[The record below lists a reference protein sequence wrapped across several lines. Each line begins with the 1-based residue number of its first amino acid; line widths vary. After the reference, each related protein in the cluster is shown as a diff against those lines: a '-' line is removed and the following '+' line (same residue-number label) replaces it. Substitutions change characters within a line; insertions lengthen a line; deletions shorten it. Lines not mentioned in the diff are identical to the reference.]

1 MSEDR
6 ERFIETL
13 NQDVQS
19 QGDFYP
25 SNDPKEIFE
34 FVQKDFSNAMEH
46 DQVLESYDTFE
57 GTRFITKNNDGE
69 ISSYFRNNE
78 NQVVRSTPK
87 QDVIDTY
94 SPKPKADRVSA
105 SKNLMGKIFGESGGY

>member
-34 FVQKDFSNAMEH
+34 FVQKDFSNA
-46 DQVLESYDTFE
+46 
-57 GTRFITKNNDGE
+57 
-69 ISSYFRNNE
+69 
-78 NQVVRSTPK
+78 
-87 QDVIDTY
+87 
-94 SPKPKADRVSA
+94 
-105 SKNLMGKIFGESGGY
+105 